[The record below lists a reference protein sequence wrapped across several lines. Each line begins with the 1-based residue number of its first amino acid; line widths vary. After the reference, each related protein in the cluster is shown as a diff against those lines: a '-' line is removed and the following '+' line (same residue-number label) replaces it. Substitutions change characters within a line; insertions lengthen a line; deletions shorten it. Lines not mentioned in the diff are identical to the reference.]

1 MLFLYVS
8 QILPLFLRLYI
19 YISAFYSGFQENFME
34 FFRELLTFS
43 LFYRIIL
50 YNKFKAAYLN
60 TAAHS

>member
-1 MLFLYVS
+1 M
-8 QILPLFLRLYI
+8 
-19 YISAFYSGFQENFME
+19 G